1 MMGRATAFVAACT
14 ILAVLGAAPLLW
26 GDSLVL
32 VTSAAAQGANDS
44 VAWSQLGADA
54 TTLSS
59 SFVATSAQ
67 GMGITVGLT
76 GANSLTSVVCRATP
90 CSWTGTGFPSGDTLI
105 WSYDAG
111 SGGNGPLTLTFTQ
124 GISGAGALIQAD
136 GAGPF
141 TAQIQAYNGPT
152 LLGSFSVA
160 SDANGDA
167 TYIGVTDHTG
177 PNITSITF
185 SLTSCGGVCTDFV

>member
-1 MMGRATAFVAACT
+1 M
-14 ILAVLGAAPLLW
+14 ILWPGPNWGQMQPPLLP
-26 GDSLVL
+26 
-32 VTSAAAQGANDS
+32 
-44 VAWSQLGADA
+44 
-54 TTLSS
+54 LSS
-59 SFVATSAQ
+59 PPQPREWAS
-67 GMGITVGLT
+67 VGLT

-105 WSYDAG
+105 WTSDAG
-111 SGGNGPLTLTFTQ
+111 SGGNGPLTLTFAQ
-124 GISGAGALIQAD
+124 GVSGAGALIQAD

-167 TYIGVTDHTG
+167 TYIGVSDQTG

-185 SLTSCGGVCTDFV
+185 SLTSCGGVCTDFAVDSVGIASGPVFHSPLAWPAPAVAW